1 MSFWSV
7 KRPEIKELTDA
18 FNWLCILWYTKRL
31 RVELRGGAS
40 KHKTFLN
47 TPASN
52 FNNFLKAYLKL
63 FR

>member
-18 FNWLCILWYTKRL
+18 FNWLCILRYIKRL

-40 KHKTFLN
+40 KYNILIFL
-47 TPASN
+47 PILA
-52 FNNFLKAYLKL
+52 
-63 FR
+63 

>member
-18 FNWLCILWYTKRL
+18 FNWLCILWYIKRL

-40 KHKTFLN
+40 RYKTFLN